1 MARAP
6 MPAPQALESPAVRRS
21 ALLAKLLEE
30 QRQPVEIKGGYGELA
45 ARLLGQ
51 GITQY
56 AANKADKA
64 VRTERETAMNRQRDA
79 LLANLHPVA
88 GAAPSMPAPSGP
100 ALAAALSPPP
110 VNNTQ
115 EPVQAQVAPAASVVG
130 SPMPPAAPAGTPAAP
145 MPMADVPP
153 VQSPPVPMPQAAPM
167 PPPPQP
173 AQANPLD
180 ATPEEVALI
189 REAANSGDPGRLAW
203 AQQFWEEIRMRRAEN
218 PALRR
223 EYQAQNGVGGS
234 YDPVTNEWVP
244 LEGGVPEVA
253 RARTVVAGPDDEY
266 GMREGTTYQLSPNG
280 VASVVQAPREG
291 YVRGPD
297 GLRPER
303 GGSEDLPNNPRARF
317 EAITAEQGRLKAVL
331 DQATSLNRNIQ
342 AVRAGIR
349 AQNGSGDN
357 AIINGLQRLT
367 DDGVVREG
375 DVALQLRMQGIE
387 GGISGLLGYLR
398 SDGTFSPE
406 IRQQL
411 SRLAEDIYSNQSP
424 LFREQVM
431 GRRDFIERSLGAG
444 AFDDVVP
451 PSVRQAYGWEPAPR
465 SNAPAPRQPAPRRPA
480 PSAPSAPSAPR
491 RSNGQTRRYNPNTGQ
506 LE

>member
-6 MPAPQALESPAVRRS
+6 MPAPQPLESPAVRRS

-45 ARLLGQ
+45 ARLLAQ
-51 GITQY
+51 GITQWG
-56 AANKADKA
+56 ANKADKA
-64 VRTERETAMNRQRDA
+64 VRTEREQRIAGQSDA
-79 LLANLHPVA
+79 ARLALARLVGNEPPE
-88 GAAPSMPAPSGP
+88 AAVSPATTPAPVP
-100 ALAAALSPPP
+100 MVPP

-115 EPVQAQVAPAASVVG
+115 EPVQAQTAPAAAVAG
-130 SPMPPAAPAGTPAAP
+130 STMPPAAPAGMPGQP
-145 MPMADVPP
+145 VPMADVPP
-153 VQSPPVPMPQAAPM
+153 VSPMAQQAAPQPMPQPQAAMPSPSPAAPR
-167 PPPPQP
+167 
-173 AQANPLD
+173 NPLGI
-180 ATPEEVALI
+180 TPGEQDLITRALS
-189 REAANSGDPGRLAW
+189 SGDPGQIQW
-203 AQQFWEEIRMRRAEN
+203 AQGVIGEIEMRMAE
-218 PALRR
+218 PAALRG
-223 EYQAQNGVGGS
+223 EYQAQNGVGGVF
-234 YDPVTNEWVP
+234 DAVTNTWTP
-244 LEGGVPEVA
+244 MQGGVPEVA

-387 GGISGLLGYLR
+387 GGISGLMGYLR

-465 SNAPAPRQPAPRRPA
+465 PNAPAPRRPA
-480 PSAPSAPSAPR
+480 PARQSQPASGNNDPLGLR
-491 RSNGQTRRYNPNTGQ
+491 
-506 LE
+506 

>member
-1 MARAP
+1 
-6 MPAPQALESPAVRRS
+6 
-21 ALLAKLLEE
+21 
-30 QRQPVEIKGGYGELA
+30 
-45 ARLLGQ
+45 
-51 GITQY
+51 
-56 AANKADKA
+56 
-64 VRTERETAMNRQRDA
+64 
-79 LLANLHPVA
+79 
-88 GAAPSMPAPSGP
+88 
-100 ALAAALSPPP
+100 
-110 VNNTQ
+110 
-115 EPVQAQVAPAASVVG
+115 
-130 SPMPPAAPAGTPAAP
+130 
-145 MPMADVPP
+145 
-153 VQSPPVPMPQAAPM
+153 
-167 PPPPQP
+167 
-173 AQANPLD
+173 
-180 ATPEEVALI
+180 
-189 REAANSGDPGRLAW
+189 
-203 AQQFWEEIRMRRAEN
+203 
-218 PALRR
+218 
-223 EYQAQNGVGGS
+223 
-234 YDPVTNEWVP
+234 
-244 LEGGVPEVA
+244 
-253 RARTVVAGPDDEY
+253 
-266 GMREGTTYQLSPNG
+266 MREGTTYQLSPNG

-303 GGSEDLPNNPRARF
+303 GGAEDLPNNPRARF

-387 GGISGLLGYLR
+387 GGISGLMGYMR

-465 SNAPAPRQPAPRRPA
+465 PNAPQRRPA
-480 PSAPSAPSAPR
+480 APR
-491 RSNGQTRRYNPNTGQ
+491 PAAPRGSGPSRPNVPPPPPGFE
-506 LE
+506 LD